1 MRDSFA
7 LIKSIACCIVAFLF
21 LGMSFHGWAQ
31 DQSHPDKPEISGASA
46 WSVGPFAAIR
56 LVSGVT
62 SIDDSKN
69 LPLGLEFRL
78 QPGWKIYWRSPG
90 DAGVPPLLNWAG
102 SHNIDPISADILWPA
117 PERFDA
123 FGLTTAGYGGE
134 VTLPMQAR
142 AIDADQPADL
152 HLNVQYLVC
161 STICVPGE
169 GNLTLSVPKGKNA
182 AVTSHQAEIDRYL
195 ARVPGKDSTVIALQK
210 VTAESSAEED
220 EGGILRA
227 TFRHADQKF
236 TKPDLFIE
244 GPAGAIFGVPVI
256 ELQDEGR
263 AAVFSI
269 PFNARRGVGI
279 LQTPLTFTLVD
290 QTSFGE
296 FRQEPIIVQP
306 APSLKQWARIV
317 FLALVGGL
325 ILNLMPCVLPVLA
338 LKFLAIT
345 EHRDKSINQVRKGFL
360 ASAAGIIA
368 AFLVLAMGVLALK
381 AVGVFVG
388 WGIQFQQPV
397 FLTAMAFI
405 LTLFAANMFGFY
417 EITLPSGLATRIGA
431 DRGNG
436 LRGQFWTGAFAALLA
451 TPCSA
456 PFLGTAVGFALSRGA
471 AETGVVFLALGVGLA
486 IPYLLIAAVPRL
498 VKVMPRPGKW
508 MVQLRR
514 FLGILLLG
522 SAMWLL
528 SIIAVQASPQLAAAI
543 GALFALSLLVLS
555 LRRWLPLSRLGQKS
569 GIVVAALGLVA
580 LLSPVYGNFE
590 KTERQILIHPWQSF
604 TPLTIAQRIGEGK
617 VVFVNV
623 TADWCITCKANEVAV
638 LRRKNVVALLS
649 DSSLTAMRAD
659 WTRPDPGIA
668 KYLASF
674 SRYGI
679 PFDVVYGPG
688 APQGIVLPEILTE
701 GDISAAVA
709 KARGE

>member
-1 MRDSFA
+1 MRDSSA
-7 LIKSIACCIVAFLF
+7 LIKAIAPYIGAFLC
-21 LGMSFHGWAQ
+21 LGASLPGWAQ
-31 DQSHPDKPEISGASA
+31 DQSHPDKLETGASA

-56 LVSGVT
+56 LVSGVA
-62 SIDDSKN
+62 SVDDSKS
-69 LPLGLEFRL
+69 LPLGLQFRL

-102 SHNIDPISADILWPA
+102 SQNIDPASADILWPA

-142 AIDADQPADL
+142 AIDADQPAEL

-169 GNLTLSVPKGKNA
+169 GDLALSVPKGKTA
-182 AVTSHQAEIDRYL
+182 AATSHQSEIDRYL
-195 ARVPGKDSTVIALQK
+195 ARVPARDSAVIELQK
-210 VTAESSAEED
+210 VTAESSTED

-244 GPAGAIFGVPVI
+244 GPSGAIFGVPAV
-256 ELQDEGR
+256 ELQDESR
-263 AAVFSI
+263 AAVFSV

-279 LQTPLTFTLVD
+279 LQTPLTFTVVD

-296 FRQEPIIVQP
+296 FSREPVIVQP

-317 FLALVGGL
+317 FLALMGGL

-368 AFLVLAMGVLALK
+368 AFLALAVGVLALK

-528 SIIAVQASPQLAAAI
+528 SIIAAQASLQLAVAI
-543 GALFALSLLVLS
+543 GALFALSLLILS
-555 LRRWLPLSRLGQKS
+555 LRRWLPLSRLGQKA
-569 GIVVAALGLVA
+569 GIMVAALGLVA

-590 KTERQILIHPWQSF
+590 KTERQILTRPWQSF
-604 TPLTIAQRIGEGK
+604 APLTIAQRIGEGK

-623 TADWCITCKANEVAV
+623 TADWCITCKANEIAA
-638 LRRKNVVALLS
+638 LRRENIIALLS
-649 DSSLTAMRAD
+649 TPSLIAMRAD

-679 PFDVVYGPG
+679 PFDVVYGPA

-701 GDISAAVA
+701 EDISTAVA

>member
-1 MRDSFA
+1 MRDSSA
-7 LIKSIACCIVAFLF
+7 LIKSIASYIVTLLC
-21 LGMSFHGWAQ
+21 LGASFQGWAQ
-31 DQSHPDKPEISGASA
+31 DQSHPDKPEILGASA

-56 LVSGVT
+56 LVSGVS
-62 SIDDSKN
+62 SIDDSKR
-69 LPLGLEFRL
+69 LPLGLQFHL

-90 DAGVPPLLNWAG
+90 DAGVPPLLNWTG
-102 SHNIDPISADILWPA
+102 SHNIDPTSADILWPA

-134 VTLPMQAR
+134 ITLPMQAR
-142 AIDADQPADL
+142 AMDADQPVDL

-169 GNLTLSVPKGKNA
+169 GDLTLSIPKGKTA
-182 AVTSHQAEIDRYL
+182 AATSHQAEIDRYL
-195 ARVPGKDSTVIALQK
+195 ARVPAKDSAVIELQK
-210 VTAESSAEED
+210 VTAEASAED

-227 TFRHADQKF
+227 TFHHVDQKF

-244 GPAGAIFGVPVI
+244 GPTGALFGVPAV
-256 ELQDEGR
+256 ELQDEGKS
-263 AAVFSI
+263 AVFSV

-279 LQTPLTFTLVD
+279 LQTPLIFTLVD

-296 FRQEPIIVQP
+296 FRREPVIVQP
-306 APSLKQWARIV
+306 APSLNQWARIV

-368 AFLVLAMGVLALK
+368 AFLVLAVGVLALK

-397 FLTAMAFI
+397 FLTAMAFVLI
-405 LTLFAANMFGFY
+405 LFAANMFGFY
-417 EITLPSGLATRIGA
+417 EIALPSSLATRIGA

-471 AETGVVFLALGVGLA
+471 AETGVVFLALGIGLA

-498 VKVMPRPGKW
+498 VRLMPRPGKW

-522 SAMWLL
+522 SATWLL
-528 SIIAVQASPQLAAAI
+528 SIIAVQASLQLAIAI
-543 GALFALSLLVLS
+543 GALFALSLLILS
-555 LRRWLPLSRLGQKS
+555 LRRWLPLSRLGQKA

-580 LLSPVYGNFE
+580 VLSPVYGNFE
-590 KTERQILIHPWQSF
+590 KTERKVLTHPWQSF

-623 TADWCITCKANEVAV
+623 TADWCITCKANEIAV
-638 LRRKNVVALLS
+638 LRRENVVALLS
-649 DSSLTAMRAD
+649 APSLVAMRAD

-668 KYLASF
+668 KYLGSF

-688 APQGIVLPEILTE
+688 APQGVVLPEILTE
-701 GDISAAVA
+701 EDISAAVA

>member
-1 MRDSFA
+1 MRDSSA
-7 LIKSIACCIVAFLF
+7 LIKAIASSTMVAFLY
-21 LGMSFHGWAQ
+21 LGASVQGWAQ
-31 DQSHPDKPEISGASA
+31 DQSPADNPEAGASA

-56 LVSGVT
+56 LVSGVA
-62 SIDDSKN
+62 SINDSKS
-69 LPLGLEFRL
+69 LPLGLQFRL

-102 SHNIDPISADILWPA
+102 SQNIDPASADILWPA

-134 VTLPMQAR
+134 ITLPMQAR
-142 AIDADQPADL
+142 AIDAEQPADL
-152 HLNVQYLVC
+152 RLNVQYLVC

-169 GNLTLSVPKGKNA
+169 GDLTLSVPKGKTA
-182 AVTSHQAEIDRYL
+182 AATSHQVEIDRYL
-195 ARVPGKDSTVIALQK
+195 ARVPAKDSAVIKMQK
-210 VTAESSAEED
+210 VTAESSAED

-227 TFRHADQKF
+227 TFHHADQKF

-244 GPAGAIFGVPVI
+244 GPSGALFGVPTV
-256 ELQDEGR
+256 ELQDDGR
-263 AAVFSI
+263 SAVFSI

-296 FRQEPIIVQP
+296 FRREPLITQP
-306 APSLKQWARIV
+306 APSLKQWVRIV

-345 EHRDKSINQVRKGFL
+345 EHRDKSISQVRKGFL
-360 ASAAGIIA
+360 VSAAGIIA
-368 AFLVLAMGVLALK
+368 AFLLLAVGVLALK

-397 FLTAMAFI
+397 FLTAMAFV

-417 EITLPSGLATRIGA
+417 EIALPSSLATRIGA

-436 LRGQFWTGAFAALLA
+436 LRGQFWTGAFATLLA

-471 AETGVVFLALGVGLA
+471 AETGVVFFALGIGLA
-486 IPYLLIAAVPRL
+486 IPYLLIAAVPGL
-498 VKVMPRPGKW
+498 VKLMPRPGKW

-514 FLGILLLG
+514 FLGVLLLG
-522 SAMWLL
+522 SAIWLL
-528 SIIAVQASPQLAAAI
+528 SIIAVQVSLQLAATI
-543 GALFALSLLVLS
+543 GALFALSLLILS
-555 LRRWLPLSRLGQKS
+555 LRRWLPLSRLGQKA
-569 GIVVAALGLVA
+569 GIVVAILGLVA

-590 KTERQILIHPWQSF
+590 KTERKILTHPWQSF
-604 TPLTIAQRIGEGK
+604 APLAIAQRIGEGK

-638 LRRKNVVALLS
+638 LRRENVVALLS
-649 DSSLTAMRAD
+649 SSSLIAMRAD

-688 APQGIVLPEILTE
+688 APQGVVLPEILTE
-701 GDISAAVA
+701 GDISAAVTR
-709 KARGE
+709 ARGE